1 MLTKFKQVQEQWGG
15 TSDVIDHWLS
25 TRQPL
30 LVEYCKLAGLPPFD
44 TATHQLPS
52 PKELQHFCQQLVDYI
67 SEGHF
72 KVYDMVMQKWE
83 STGYSPTQEISQAYS
98 LIVQTTD
105 PALNFTDKYANVD
118 EENLLTDLD
127 SDLSSLG
134 ELIEV
139 RFAFEDNLIQL
150 IGDTLAHP
158 PGA

>member
-1 MLTKFKQVQEQWGG
+1 
-15 TSDVIDHWLS
+15 
-25 TRQPL
+25 
-30 LVEYCKLAGLPPFD
+30 
-44 TATHQLPS
+44 
-52 PKELQHFCQQLVDYI
+52 
-67 SEGHF
+67 
-72 KVYDMVMQKWE
+72 MQKWD